1 MNRTLCFAFTLLTVP
16 GLALAQQDAT
26 KPVIASPP
34 PATPAAPPPAQSA
47 PAAGSGTLPQVSPSY
62 VIGPEDSLTVNVWK
76 EPSVS
81 GSFNVRPDGMI
92 SMPLLGDLN
101 ASGLT
106 PTALGVD
113 ITEKLKKYINDPLVT
128 ITVLT
133 VNSKHIYLQGNIA
146 RPGVQPLTPGVT
158 PMQAIIAAG
167 GVTEYGNA
175 KKIYILRTTADGK
188 TDKIP
193 FNYKKAIKD
202 GNQQGVTLQ
211 PNDTIVVP

>member
-1 MNRTLCFAFTLLTVP
+1 MNRTLLFAFTLLTMP
-16 GLALAQQDAT
+16 ALGLAQQDAT
-26 KPVIASPP
+26 KPAIASPP
-34 PATPAAPPPAQSA
+34 PAAPAPPPAAQTT
-47 PAAGSGTLPQVSPSY
+47 PAGALPQVSPSY
-62 VIGPEDSLTVNVWK
+62 IIGPEDSLTVNVWK

-81 GSFNVRPDGMI
+81 GGFNVRPDGMI
-92 SMPLLGDLN
+92 SMPLLGDLV

-106 PTALGVD
+106 PTALGAD

-133 VNSKHIYLQGNIA
+133 VNSKHIYLQGNIG

-158 PMQAIIAAG
+158 PMQAIISAG

-175 KKIYILRTTADGK
+175 KKIYILRTSASGQTQ
-188 TDKIP
+188 KIP

>member
-1 MNRTLCFAFTLLTVP
+1 MPLSQSSRR
-16 GLALAQQDAT
+16 
-26 KPVIASPP
+26 PP
-34 PATPAAPPPAQSA
+34 PPPVTSPAPAAPPLTSP
-47 PAAGSGTLPQVSPSY
+47 PVSSTY
-62 VIGPEDSLTVNVWK
+62 IIGPEDSLSVNVWK

-92 SMPLLGDLN
+92 SMPLLGDLA

-106 PTALGVD
+106 PVALGAD

-146 RPGVQPLTPGVT
+146 RPGVQPLTPGIT
-158 PMQAIIAAG
+158 PMQAIISAG
-167 GVTEYGNA
+167 GISEYGNS
-175 KKIYILRTTADGK
+175 KHIYILRSTAAGK
-188 TDKIP
+188 TEKIP

-202 GNQQGVTLQ
+202 GDQQGVTLQ